1 MTAGGVGD
9 RQPGS
14 DNGGKRVV
22 QASAQSARVPGPGS
36 RGSASGLTAPRN
48 PNSTFSGSHAAV
60 ALCADAA
67 ADPSGPLVGV
77 IVGRGGT
84 GKTAML
90 DALASI
96 YSAAGVTVHRDASA
110 WPPPEDAVLLIDD
123 ARNLPDEVLLDLRR
137 MVEAGRQRIV
147 VATRPGPDLP
157 NVDALAA
164 ALGRQRAP
172 IVLGRLSRAEVTARV
187 EGLCSGSG
195 SAALAA
201 FVHEQ
206 TAGTPKLVDALASAL
221 CAAGL
226 VPDGPGHAGWA
237 PAKIPTSVLEL
248 LRLDLSALGPE
259 PLSLLLALAVG
270 AELNPQLLADV
281 LNSEPASVEHAA
293 EVARASGLL
302 TETGALLPL
311 ARHALLT
318 LAPPMRIQA
327 MRTGWVAA
335 VHRRG
340 GSMLEHARALAG
352 AGMTGPE
359 VGAVLAAGAAEAP
372 TPTEAVKLYAAAV
385 QAGTPIASVAA
396 KLGRASALVGDLNT
410 ALRLADIAISDANAP
425 DRDVAVAVAATVL
438 ATRGMLS
445 RTAQLYRWWA
455 NTTGEPPVLAV
466 PALLGVGDLPGARAA
481 LEHGL
486 LPAPTLSDGVETL
499 LAEGVLESV
508 TGTPSLAL
516 SLLARAAM
524 LLEPAAERT
533 LMPDTPAALAAIVAL
548 NCGEFDV
555 AESVLTRAVASRLG
569 GEPAMSRYRLLQA
582 WTAMQRGDLET
593 ARALVGSAGPGGG
606 ALEPR
611 EELTAAAI
619 EVGLA
624 RREGDLG
631 ALNTAWQRA
640 RQAIVRHPVDLFALH
655 AVGEL
660 AVAAARLQEESWIRP
675 HLSEAWAL
683 LDRLGQPALWA
694 TPMHWYAVQAA
705 SLADRPA
712 DAESHIAVLE
722 AAAPTYPQAAVLAA
736 AARSWLRVMAGQV
749 DATEV
754 EAAARRLHSI
764 GHAWDASR
772 LAGQAAVRTGDRQMM
787 SALMS
792 VARSLRPAAGG
803 SVSAET
809 AGLDLPAETP
819 AFPSPTRPA
828 DSAPAPS
835 SSSSSGV
842 SLSER
847 EREVAALLV
856 TGLTYKEIGERLFI
870 SAKTVEHHVARMRQ
884 RLGAGSRGEL
894 FSQLR
899 AALDNDA

>member
-1 MTAGGVGD
+1 M
-9 RQPGS
+9 
-14 DNGGKRVV
+14 V
-22 QASAQSARVPGPGS
+22 QASAQSARVPGPGQ
-36 RGSASGLTAPRN
+36 RTAGSTSLTSARSTG
-48 PNSTFSGSHAAV
+48 STFSGSHAAV
-60 ALCADAA
+60 ALCGDAA
-67 ADPSGPLVGV
+67 ADPSGPLLGV

-96 YSAAGVTVHRDASA
+96 YSAAGIPVHRDPTS

-123 ARNLPDEVLLDLRR
+123 ARALPAEILADLRR

-147 VATRPGPDLP
+147 VATRPGPDLA
-157 NVDALAA
+157 NVDSLAA
-164 ALGRQRAP
+164 ALGRHRAP
-172 IVLGRLSRAEVTARV
+172 IVLGRLSRAEVGARV
-187 EGLCSGSG
+187 EGLCSGAG
-195 SAALAA
+195 SAAVAA
-201 FVHEQ
+201 FVYDQ

-221 CAAGL
+221 AAAGL
-226 VPDGPGHAGWA
+226 VPDGPGHAGWT
-237 PAKIPTSVLEL
+237 PSKIPTSVLEL
-248 LRLDLSALGPE
+248 LRLDLSSLGPE

-270 AELNPQLLADV
+270 ADLNPEVLADV
-281 LNSEPASVEHAA
+281 LGSAPAAVEHAA

-302 TETGALLPL
+302 TEAGALLPL
-311 ARHALLT
+311 ARHALIT
-318 LAPPMRIQA
+318 LAPPMRVQA
-327 MRTGWVAA
+327 IRTAWVGA
-335 VHRRG
+335 VRRRG

-352 AGMTGPE
+352 AGMTGTD
-359 VGAVLAAGAAEAP
+359 VAAVLAAGAAEATSP
-372 TPTEAVKLYAAAV
+372 AEAVQLYAAAV
-385 QAGTPIASVAA
+385 KAGAPIVSVAA

-410 ALRLADIAISDANAP
+410 ALRLADVAISDPNAP
-425 DRDVAVAVAATVL
+425 DRDIAIGVAATVL
-438 ATRGMLS
+438 ATRGMLG

-466 PALLGVGDLPGARAA
+466 PALIGVGDLAGARAA

-524 LLEPAAERT
+524 LLEPSAERV
-533 LMPDTPAALAAIVAL
+533 LMPETPAAMAAIVAL

-555 AESVLTRAVASRLG
+555 AESVLTRAVAARLG

-582 WTAMQRGDLET
+582 WTAMQRGDLES
-593 ARALVGSAGPGGG
+593 ARALVASAGPGGG

-631 ALNTAWQRA
+631 ALNVAWQRA

-660 AVAAARLQEESWIRP
+660 AVAAARLHEESWIRP
-675 HLSEAWAL
+675 HLMEAWAL

-705 SLADRPA
+705 SLADRPS
-712 DAESHIAVLE
+712 DAESHIKILE
-722 AAAPTYPQAAVLAA
+722 SAAPTYPQAAVLAVA
-736 AARSWLRVMAGQV
+736 AKCWMRVMAGQV
-749 DATEV
+749 DAAEV
-754 EAAARRLHSI
+754 ETAARRLHSI

-772 LAGQAAVRTGDRQMM
+772 LAGQAAVRTGDRAMM
-787 SALMS
+787 SSLMS
-792 VARSLRPAAGG
+792 VARSLRPAAGAGAVLAESLALEAG
-803 SVSAET
+803 SM
-809 AGLDLPAETP
+809 LPPEMASVP
-819 AFPSPTRPA
+819 ASRPSE
-828 DSAPAPS
+828 S
-835 SSSSSGV
+835 SQSGGA
-842 SLSER
+842 SLSDR

-899 AALDNDA
+899 AALGDDA

>member
-1 MTAGGVGD
+1 M
-9 RQPGS
+9 
-14 DNGGKRVV
+14 V
-22 QASAQSARVPGPGS
+22 QASAQSARVPGPGQRTS
-36 RGSASGLTAPRN
+36 GTGGTTGESAALGSSARN
-48 PNSTFSGSHAAV
+48 SATFSGSHAAV

-67 ADPSGPLVGV
+67 ADPSGPLLGV

-90 DALASI
+90 DALAGI
-96 YSAAGVTVHRDASA
+96 YSAAGVPVHRDPTS
-110 WPPPEDAVLLIDD
+110 WPPAEDAALLIDD
-123 ARNLPDEVLLDLRR
+123 ARGLPDDVLADLRR
-137 MVEAGRQRIV
+137 MVDAGRQRIV
-147 VATRPGPDLP
+147 VATRPGPDLA

-172 IVLGRLSRAEVTARV
+172 IVLGRLSRAEVGARV
-187 EGLCSGSG
+187 EGLCTGSG

-201 FVHEQ
+201 FVYDQ

-221 CAAGL
+221 CSAGL

-248 LRLDLSALGPE
+248 LRLDLTSLGPE
-259 PLSLLLALAVG
+259 PLRLLLALAVG
-270 AELNPQLLADV
+270 ADLNPQLLAEV
-281 LNSEPASVEHAA
+281 LESDPVTVEHDA

-302 TETGALLPL
+302 TENGALLPL
-311 ARHALLT
+311 ARHALIT

-327 MRTGWVAA
+327 MRMAWVGAL
-335 VHRRG
+335 RKRG
-340 GSMLEHARALAG
+340 GSMLEHARALSG
-352 AGMTGPE
+352 AAMTGTE
-359 VGAVLAAGAAEAP
+359 VAAVLLAGAAESTSPA
-372 TPTEAVKLYAAAV
+372 EAVKLYAAAV
-385 QAGTPIASVAA
+385 QAGAPIASVAA
-396 KLGRASALVGDLNT
+396 RLGRASALVGDLNT
-410 ALRLADIAISDANAP
+410 AVRLADVAISDKEAA
-425 DRDVAVAVAATVL
+425 DREIAVGVAATVL
-438 ATRGMLS
+438 STRGMLG

-455 NTTGEPPVLAV
+455 NEVGEPPVLAV
-466 PALLGVGDLPGARAA
+466 PALVGTGDLAGARAA

-486 LPAPTLSDGVETL
+486 LPAPTLTDGVETL
-499 LAEGVLESV
+499 LAEGILESV
-508 TGTPSLAL
+508 TGSPSLAL
-516 SLLARAAM
+516 SLLTRAAM
-524 LLEPAAERT
+524 LLEPAADRT

-548 NCGEFDV
+548 TCGEFDV
-555 AESVLTRAVASRLG
+555 AESVLTRAVAVRLG

-582 WTAMQRGDLET
+582 WTAMQRGDLDS
-593 ARALVGSAGPGGG
+593 ARALVATAGPGGG

-631 ALNTAWQRA
+631 ALTIAWQRA

-660 AVAAARLQEESWIRP
+660 AVAAARLQEEGWIRP
-675 HLSEAWAL
+675 HLTEAWAL
-683 LDRLGQPALWA
+683 LERLGQPALWA
-694 TPMHWYAVQAA
+694 TPLHWYAVQAA
-705 SLADRPA
+705 SLADRPD
-712 DAESHIAVLE
+712 DAASHIAVLE
-722 AAAPTYPQAAVLAA
+722 STAPTYPQAAVLAT
-736 AARSWLRVMAGQV
+736 AARSWMRVMAGQV
-749 DATEV
+749 DAAEV

-772 LAGQAAVRTGDRQMM
+772 LAGQAAVRTGDRTVM
-787 SALMS
+787 SSLMS
-792 VARSLRPAAGG
+792 VARSLRPNAVGG
-803 SVSAET
+803 
-809 AGLDLPAETP
+809 AGLVESLAMDSGLLPSDAP
-819 AFPSPTRPA
+819 AV
-828 DSAPAPS
+828 PAPS
-835 SSSSSGV
+835 RPSEIGLTSGV
-842 SLSER
+842 SLSDR

-899 AALDNDA
+899 AALDSDN

>member
-1 MTAGGVGD
+1 LTS
-9 RQPGS
+9 P
-14 DNGGKRVV
+14 
-22 QASAQSARVPGPGS
+22 
-36 RGSASGLTAPRN
+36 RGAA
-48 PNSTFSGSHAAV
+48 STFSGSHAAV

-96 YSAAGVTVHRDASA
+96 YTAAGATVHRDPGT
-110 WPPPEDAVLLIDD
+110 WPPPADAVLLIDD
-123 ARNLPDEVLLDLRR
+123 ARNLPDEVLVDLRR

-147 VATRPGPDLP
+147 VATRPGPDLA

-172 IVLGRLSRAEVTARV
+172 IVLGRLSRAEVGARV
-187 EGLCSGSG
+187 EGLCAGSG

-201 FVHEQ
+201 FVYEQ
-206 TAGTPKLVDALASAL
+206 TMGTPKLVDALTSAL
-221 CAAGL
+221 CSAGL

-248 LRLDLSALGPE
+248 LRLDLAALGPE

-270 AELNPQLLADV
+270 AELNPHLLADV
-281 LNSEPASVEHAA
+281 LGSEPTSVEHAA

-302 TETGALLPL
+302 TEAGTLLPL

-318 LAPPMRIQA
+318 LAPPMRVQA
-327 MRTGWVAA
+327 IRLAWVRA
-335 VHRRG
+335 VGRRG

-352 AGMTGPE
+352 AGMTGSD
-359 VGAVLAAGAAEAP
+359 VAAVLVAGADESPSA
-372 TPTEAVKLYAAAV
+372 TEAVKLYAAAV
-385 QAGTPIASVAA
+385 QAGAPIASVAA
-396 KLGRASALVGDLNT
+396 RLGRASALVGDLNT
-410 ALRLADIAISDANAP
+410 ALRLADVAISDADAA
-425 DRDVAVAVAATVL
+425 DRDVAVNVAATVL
-438 ATRGMLS
+438 STRGMLG

-455 NTTGEPPVLAV
+455 TTTGEPPVLAV
-466 PALLGVGDLPGARAA
+466 PALIGTGDLPGARAA

-486 LPAPTLSDGVETL
+486 LPAPTLTDGVETL
-499 LAEGVLESV
+499 LAEGLMESV
-508 TGTPSLAL
+508 TGAPSLAL
-516 SLLARAAM
+516 SLLTRAAM

-533 LMPDTPAALAAIVAL
+533 LMPETPAALAAIVAL
-548 NCGEFDV
+548 TCGEFDV
-555 AESVLTRAVASRLG
+555 AESVLTRAVAARLG

-582 WTAMQRGDLET
+582 WNAMQRGDLDT
-593 ARALVGSAGPGGG
+593 ARTLVATSGPGGG
-606 ALEPR
+606 PLEPR

-631 ALNTAWQRA
+631 ALNVAWQRA

-660 AVAAARLQEESWIRP
+660 AIAAARLQEENWIAP
-675 HLSEAWAL
+675 HLTEAWAL

-694 TPMHWYAVQAA
+694 TPMHWYAIQAA
-705 SLADRPA
+705 SLADRTA
-712 DAESHIAVLE
+712 DAESHIAILE
-722 AAAPTYPQAAVLAA
+722 AAAPSYPQAAVLAA

-749 DATEV
+749 DAAEV

-772 LAGQAAVRTGDRQMM
+772 LAGQAAVRTGDRAVM

-792 VARSLRPAAGG
+792 VARSLRP
-803 SVSAET
+803 T
-809 AGLDLPAETP
+809 AGAASGPVENLGIDPGLLDGGPAVP
-819 AFPSPTRPA
+819 
-828 DSAPAPS
+828 APARPS
-835 SSSSSGV
+835 DAGPAGSAA
-842 SLSER
+842 LSER

-899 AALDNDA
+899 AALGDDV

>member
-1 MTAGGVGD
+1 M
-9 RQPGS
+9 
-14 DNGGKRVV
+14 V
-22 QASAQSARVPGPGS
+22 QASAQSARLPGPGQ
-36 RGSASGLTAPRN
+36 RTAAASAPTGPASALSALSARSSSST
-48 PNSTFSGSHAAV
+48 TFSGSHAAV

-67 ADPSGPLVGV
+67 ADPSGPLLGV

-84 GKTAML
+84 GKSALL
-90 DALASI
+90 DVLADI
-96 YSAAGVTVHRDASA
+96 YTAAGVPVHRDATS
-110 WPPPEDAVLLIDD
+110 WPPPDDAVLLVDD
-123 ARNLPDEVLLDLRR
+123 ARALPDQVLADLRR
-137 MVEAGRQRIV
+137 LVDTGRRRIV

-157 NVDALAA
+157 GVDALAA
-164 ALGRQRAP
+164 ALGRHRAP
-172 IVLGRLSRAEVTARV
+172 IVLGRLSRAEVAARV

-195 SAALAA
+195 SAGLPALAA
-201 FVHEQ
+201 FVHDQ

-221 CAAGL
+221 CSARLLPDVAG
-226 VPDGPGHAGWA
+226 HENWA
-237 PAKIPTSVLEL
+237 PPKIPTSVLEL
-248 LRLDLSALGPE
+248 LRLDLSSLGPE

-270 AELNPQLLADV
+270 AELDPTLLADMMG
-281 LNSEPASVEHAA
+281 SQPGAIEHAA

-302 TETGALLPL
+302 TESGALLPL
-311 ARHALLT
+311 ARHALLA
-318 LAPPMRIQA
+318 LAPPMRLQA
-327 MRTGWVAA
+327 MRTAWVGAIG
-335 VHRRG
+335 RRG
-340 GSMLEHARALAG
+340 GPMLEHARALAG
-352 AGMTGPE
+352 AGMTGSE
-359 VGAVLAAGAAEAP
+359 VATVLATGAGEAP
-372 TPTEAVKLYAAAV
+372 TAAEAVKLYAAAIK
-385 QAGTPIASVAA
+385 AGTPIASVAA

-410 ALRLADIAISDANAP
+410 ALRLADVAISDATAP
-425 DRDVAVAVAATVL
+425 DREIAVGVAATVL
-438 ATRGMLS
+438 ATRGMLG

-455 NTTGEPPVLAV
+455 TTTGEPAVLAV
-466 PALLGVGDLPGARAA
+466 PALIGTGDLTGARAA

-499 LAEGVLESV
+499 LAEGVMESV

-533 LMPDTPAALAAIVAL
+533 LMPETPAALAAIVAL
-548 NCGEFDV
+548 TCGEFDV
-555 AESVLTRAVASRLG
+555 AESVLTRAVAARLG

-582 WTAMQRGDLET
+582 WTAMQRGDLDS
-593 ARALVGSAGPGGG
+593 ARSLVATTGPGGG

-631 ALNTAWQRA
+631 ALHVAWQRA
-640 RQAIVRHPVDLFALH
+640 RQAIVRHPVDLYALH

-660 AVAAARLQEESWIRP
+660 AVAAARLQEESWIAP
-675 HLSEAWAL
+675 HLGEAWAL

-712 DAESHIAVLE
+712 DAESHIEILSS
-722 AAAPTYPQAAVLAA
+722 AATSYPQAAVLAA
-736 AARSWLRVMAGQV
+736 AARCWMRVMAGQV
-749 DATEV
+749 DAAEV
-754 EAAARRLHSI
+754 ESAARRLHSI

-772 LAGQAAVRTGDRQMM
+772 LAGQAAVRTNDRAVM
-787 SALMS
+787 SSLMS
-792 VARSLRPAAGG
+792 VARSLRPAAAGG
-803 SVSAET
+803 PGAVESLGLET
-809 AGLDLPAETP
+809 AALLSSD
-819 AFPSPTRPA
+819 
-828 DSAPAPS
+828 PAPS
-835 SSSSSGV
+835 VPAARTESTSSNGV
-842 SLSER
+842 TLSER

-884 RLGAGSRGEL
+884 RLGAGSRGQL

-899 AALDNDA
+899 AALDADA

>member
-1 MTAGGVGD
+1 M
-9 RQPGS
+9 
-14 DNGGKRVV
+14 V
-22 QASAQSARVPGPGS
+22 QASAHSARVPGPGQRTAGSADMGPS
-36 RGSASGLTAPRN
+36 RGSGT
-48 PNSTFSGSHAAV
+48 TFSGSHAAP

-67 ADPSGPLVGV
+67 ADPSGPLLGV

-90 DALASI
+90 DALAEI
-96 YSAAGVTVHRDASA
+96 YTAAGATVHRDPAD
-110 WPPPEDAVLLIDD
+110 WPPPADAVLLIDD
-123 ARNLPDEVLLDLRR
+123 ARALPETVLADLRR
-137 MVEAGRQRIV
+137 MVESGRQRIV
-147 VATRPGPDLP
+147 VATRPGPDLAQ
-157 NVDALAA
+157 VDALAA
-164 ALGRQRAP
+164 ALGRHRAP
-172 IVLGRLSRAEVTARV
+172 IVLGRLSRPEVAARV

-201 FVHEQ
+201 FVYDQ
-206 TAGTPKLVDALASAL
+206 TAGTPRLVDALASAL
-221 CAAGL
+221 CSAGL
-226 VPDGPGHAGWA
+226 VPDGPGHAGWT
-237 PAKIPTSVLEL
+237 PPKIPTSVLEL
-248 LRLDLSALGPE
+248 LRLDLSSLGPE

-270 AELNPQLLADV
+270 ADLNPQVLADV
-281 LNSEPASVEHAA
+281 LGSAPAAVEHAA

-302 TETGALLPL
+302 TEAGALLPL
-311 ARHALLT
+311 ARHALLS
-318 LAPPMRIQA
+318 LAPPMRVQA
-327 MRTGWVAA
+327 MRTAWVGA
-335 VHRRG
+335 VSRRG

-352 AGMTGPE
+352 AGMTGAE
-359 VGAVLAAGAAEAP
+359 VAAVLSAGADEAP
-372 TPTEAVKLYAAAV
+372 TSAEAVKLYAAAV
-385 QAGTPIASVAA
+385 QAGTPIAAVAA

-410 ALRLADIAISDANAP
+410 ALRLADVAISDATAP
-425 DRDVAVAVAATVL
+425 DRDVAISVAATVL

-466 PALLGVGDLPGARAA
+466 PALLGTGDLAGARAA

-499 LAEGVLESV
+499 LAEGVMESV

-524 LLEPAAERT
+524 LLEPSAERT
-533 LMPDTPAALAAIVAL
+533 LMPETPAALAAIVAL

-555 AESVLTRAVASRLG
+555 AESVLTRAVAVRLG
-569 GEPAMSRYRLLQA
+569 GEPAMSRYRMLQA
-582 WTAMQRGDLET
+582 WTAMQRGDLDT
-593 ARALVGSAGPGGG
+593 ARALVASTGPGGG

-631 ALNTAWQRA
+631 ALSVAWQRA
-640 RQAIVRHPVDLFALH
+640 RQAIVRHPVDLFVLH

-660 AVAAARLQEESWIRP
+660 AVAAARLHEESWIAP
-675 HLSEAWAL
+675 HLTEAWTL
-683 LDRLGQPALWA
+683 LERLGQPALWA
-694 TPMHWYAVQAA
+694 APMHWYAVQAA

-712 DAESHIAVLE
+712 DAEGHIAILE
-722 AAAPTYPQAAVLAA
+722 SAAPGYPQAAVLAA
-736 AARSWLRVMAGQV
+736 AARCWMRVMAGQV
-749 DATEV
+749 DAREV

-772 LAGQAAVRTGDRQMM
+772 LAGQAAVRTGDRAVMA
-787 SALMS
+787 SLMS
-792 VARSLRPAAGG
+792 VARSLRPAAAGG
-803 SVSAET
+803 A
-809 AGLDLPAETP
+809 AGLAESLVDTGSLTSEVAPSVPTARPAES
-819 AFPSPTRPA
+819 SPF
-828 DSAPAPS
+828 S
-835 SSSSSGV
+835 STT
-842 SLSER
+842 LSER

-884 RLGAGSRGEL
+884 RLGAASRGEL

-899 AALDNDA
+899 AALGDEA

>member
-1 MTAGGVGD
+1 
-9 RQPGS
+9 
-14 DNGGKRVV
+14 
-22 QASAQSARVPGPGS
+22 
-36 RGSASGLTAPRN
+36 
-48 PNSTFSGSHAAV
+48 
-60 ALCADAA
+60 
-67 ADPSGPLVGV
+67 V

-90 DALASI
+90 DALAEI
-96 YSAAGVTVHRDASA
+96 YTAAGATVHRDPAA
-110 WPPPEDAVLLIDD
+110 WPPPADAVLLIDD
-123 ARNLPDEVLLDLRR
+123 ARNLSPDVLADLRR
-137 MVEAGRQRIV
+137 MVESGRQRIV
-147 VATRPGPDLP
+147 VATRPGPDLAP
-157 NVDALAA
+157 VDALAA
-164 ALGRQRAP
+164 ALGRHRAP

-187 EGLCSGSG
+187 DGLCSGSG

-221 CAAGL
+221 CSAGL
-226 VPDGPGHAGWA
+226 VPEGLGQAGWT
-237 PAKIPTSVLEL
+237 PPKIPTSVLEL
-248 LRLDLSALGPE
+248 LRLDLSSLGPE

-270 AELNPQLLADV
+270 ADLNPHVLADV
-281 LNSEPASVEHAA
+281 LGSEPAAVEHAA

-302 TETGALLPL
+302 TEAGALLPL
-311 ARHALLT
+311 ARHALLS
-318 LAPPMRIQA
+318 LAPPMRVQA
-327 MRTGWVAA
+327 MRTAWVGA
-335 VHRRG
+335 VSRRG
-340 GSMLEHARALAG
+340 GAMLEHARALAG
-352 AGMTGPE
+352 SGLTGTE
-359 VGAVLAAGAAEAP
+359 VAAVLTAGASEAP
-372 TPTEAVKLYAAAV
+372 TSAEAVKLYAAAV
-385 QAGTPIASVAA
+385 QAGAPIASVAA
-396 KLGRASALVGDLNT
+396 KLGRASALVGDLNS
-410 ALRLADIAISDANAP
+410 ALRLADVAISDATAP
-425 DRDVAVAVAATVL
+425 DRDVAISVAATVL

-455 NTTGEPPVLAV
+455 NVTGEPPVLAV
-466 PALLGVGDLPGARAA
+466 PALLGTGDLAGARAA

-499 LAEGVLESV
+499 LAEGVMESV

-524 LLEPAAERT
+524 LLEPSAERT
-533 LMPDTPAALAAIVAL
+533 LMPETPAALAAIVAL

-555 AESVLTRAVASRLG
+555 AESVLTRAVAVRLG
-569 GEPAMSRYRLLQA
+569 GEPAMSRYRMLQA
-582 WTAMQRGDLET
+582 WTAMQRGDLDS
-593 ARALVGSAGPGGG
+593 ARALVASTGPGGG

-631 ALNTAWQRA
+631 ALGVAWQRA
-640 RQAIVRHPVDLFALH
+640 RQAIVRHPVDLFVLH

-660 AVAAARLQEESWIRP
+660 AVAAARLHEESWIAP
-675 HLSEAWAL
+675 HLTEAWTL

-712 DAESHIAVLE
+712 DAEGHIAILE
-722 AAAPTYPQAAVLAA
+722 SAAPGYPQAAVLAT
-736 AARSWLRVMAGQV
+736 AARCWMRVMAGQV
-749 DATEV
+749 DASEV

-772 LAGQAAVRTGDRQMM
+772 LAGQAAVRTGDRSVMA
-787 SALMS
+787 SLMS

-803 SVSAET
+803 GAATVESLADTGSFPSDLTPSVPT
-809 AGLDLPAETP
+809 ARPAESS
-819 AFPSPTRPA
+819 AF
-828 DSAPAPS
+828 S
-835 SSSSSGV
+835 STT
-842 SLSER
+842 LSDR

-884 RLGAGSRGEL
+884 RLGAASRGEL

-899 AALDNDA
+899 AALGDEA